1 MNDKPL
7 KGFKTKMSPIKLFFI
22 TLLVPFFGHAD
33 QRFIAR
39 CESIF
44 SAPERYTDSRLQGHE
59 IVQWRSRI
67 ANHLRLPVR
76 EISHKNFDGLSDA
89 LKKLSPQ
96 ERADLLKTL
105 TPLYREVSFNKYN
118 DRQYSHLKRVMDLL
132 ISRLLAPKEFFEAQ
146 LALGKNPVEIYDA
159 YLQQSLAATGLMQK
173 YNAHDVLHLLRWVQ
187 IEIYSHSKT
196 DYDANTWRMVFYG
209 SYFNGRAILPISDID
224 TIAAS
229 KSQDRFLQNLNDKF
243 FFKRQPLDHISS
255 NSMDKFTINNAA
267 QINPIVF
274 IVSKDSL
281 EMRVY
286 PEVRIDELKTTSTRE
301 APLIFTLDASKY
313 TW

>member
-1 MNDKPL
+1 MNVNPSE
-7 KGFKTKMSPIKLFFI
+7 GFKTKMNPIKLLFI
-22 TLLVPFFGHAD
+22 TLLVPLLGHAD

-44 SAPERYTDSRLQGHE
+44 SVSERYTDSRLQGHE
-59 IVQWRSRI
+59 IFQWRADI
-67 ANHLRLPVR
+67 AKQLRLPVR
-76 EISHKNFDGLSDA
+76 EISHKNFDGLTDA
-89 LKKLSPQ
+89 LKKLSPREQ
-96 ERADLLKTL
+96 AELLNTL
-105 TPLYREVSFNKYN
+105 TPLYREVSFNKYK
-118 DRQYSHLKRVMDLL
+118 DRQYSQLKRVMDLL
-132 ISRLLAPKEFFEAQ
+132 ISRLLSPKSFFEAQ

-159 YLQQSLAATGLMQK
+159 YLQKSLAATGLMQK

-187 IEIYSHSKT
+187 IELHSQSKT

-209 SYFNGRAILPISDID
+209 SYFNGRALLPISDID

-229 KSQDRFLQNLNDKF
+229 KSQDRFLQNLNEKF
-243 FFKRQPLDHISS
+243 FFKRQPLDHVSS

-286 PEVRIDELKTTSTRE
+286 PEVHADELKNTSTRE
-301 APLIFTLDASKY
+301 APLTFTLDASKY